1 MSLFSKVAIRTIIA
15 ATGAAML
22 MSTGSASAMVPLQ
35 VMGAKPAPAGVAAAE
50 KYFMI
55 CDVPTCPEPSYVS
68 GWITWYAR
76 TVHISG
82 RVSSAITPKTRWL
95 QARFQAYAG
104 GHQVGATQTR
114 TAMASNGWGL
124 DFAFDMGD
132 PNLVGGVTMIRV
144 TLCSPTSTGTT
155 GCHAYPEEFVR

>member
-1 MSLFSKVAIRTIIA
+1 MSLFSKVAIRAVFA

-22 MSTGSASAMVPLQ
+22 MSTGSASATLPRP
-35 VMGAKPAPAGVAAAE
+35 VMGAEPAPTGVAATE

-55 CDVPTCPEPSYVS
+55 CDVPTCPDPSYVY

-76 TVHISG
+76 MVHISG
-82 RVSSAITPKTRWL
+82 RVSSDTTPKTTWL
-95 QARFQAYAG
+95 QARFQAFAG

-155 GCHAYPEEFVR
+155 ACHAYPEEFVR